1 MISFYV
7 NDMTCGRCINAI
19 TAAVKAVDRDATIDI
34 DLPAHNV
41 TIHPTVVDEAA
52 LKRAIEGA
60 GYSPV
65 RQVKGADLA
74 ATAVTSKSGG
84 CCCR

>member
-19 TAAVKAVDRDATIDI
+19 TAAVEAVDRDATIDI

-41 TIHPTVVDEAA
+41 TIHPTV
-52 LKRAIEGA
+52 
-60 GYSPV
+60 
-65 RQVKGADLA
+65 
-74 ATAVTSKSGG
+74 
-84 CCCR
+84 